1 MVDFKQDQGDDAYK
15 LTRKRMVEQQLKPRG
30 INDPLVLAAMETVPR
45 HQFVPERWQG
55 MAYADSPLPIEQG
68 QTISQPFIV
77 ALMIQAVQANADDCT
92 LEIGTGSGYA
102 AAVLAQIVDRVY
114 TIECNVELAE
124 QARQRFKKLGYQNIE
139 VKIGNGANG
148 WPEQAPFPGIIVS
161 AAPEDVPP
169 ELIKQL
175 KTGGRLVIPLG
186 KENATQRLMLIGKI
200 GKEKHIREDLGAVR
214 FVPLKAKQTLP

>member
-15 LTRKRMVEQQLKPRG
+15 LTRKKMVEQQLKPRG

-77 ALMIQAVQANADDCT
+77 ALMIQAVQATADDCI

-114 TIECNVELAE
+114 TIECNV
-124 QARQRFKKLGYQNIE
+124 
-139 VKIGNGANG
+139 
-148 WPEQAPFPGIIVS
+148 
-161 AAPEDVPP
+161 
-169 ELIKQL
+169 
-175 KTGGRLVIPLG
+175 
-186 KENATQRLMLIGKI
+186 
-200 GKEKHIREDLGAVR
+200 
-214 FVPLKAKQTLP
+214 